1 LALVTSVCA
10 VASYALVLWYGSFD
24 RLAED
29 VRGLAKT
36 PEWWVLVAALVAL
49 TFLLYGPMW
58 AAVRRF
64 ARTTG
69 LVDARPWKALG
80 VGMGV
85 WVWVDALFAALLQ
98 QVALI
103 SAQSFTQDLTSF
115 FDALYFSTIT
125 LATVG
130 FGDIVPVSPLARALV
145 LVEVMVGLGLLGFL
159 LGRAVGYA
167 PPGVNADT
175 ERR

>member
-1 LALVTSVCA
+1 
-10 VASYALVLWYGSFD
+10 
-24 RLAED
+24 
-29 VRGLAKT
+29 
-36 PEWWVLVAALVAL
+36 
-49 TFLLYGPMW
+49 MW

-64 ARTTG
+64 AHTTG
-69 LVDARPWKALG
+69 LLDARPWKALG
-80 VGMGV
+80 VGMSV
-85 WVWVDALFAALLQ
+85 WIWVDALFAALLQ

-103 SAQSFTQDLTSF
+103 STQSFTQDLTSF

-130 FGDIVPVSPLARALV
+130 FGDIAPVSPLARALV

-167 PPGVNADT
+167 PPAANTDT

>member
-1 LALVTSVCA
+1 MCV
-10 VASYALVLWYGSFD
+10 VASYALVVWYGSFE
-24 RLAED
+24 RLFRD
-29 VRGLAKT
+29 LRLLAKT
-36 PEWWVLVAALVAL
+36 PEWWALVAALVAL

-64 ARTTG
+64 AQTTG
-69 LVDARPWKALG
+69 LIDARPWKALG
-80 VGMGV
+80 VGMSV
-85 WVWVDALFAALLQ
+85 WLWVDALFAAVLQ
-98 QVALI
+98 QVALLD
-103 SAQSFTQDLTSF
+103 AQSFTQDLTSF

-130 FGDIVPVSPLARALV
+130 FGDIVPVSSLARALV

-159 LGRAVGYA
+159 LGRAVGYV
-167 PPGVNADT
+167 PPANTDI